1 MKPSKIVLTICKK
14 DSDFLTAYLKE
25 MIKNKR
31 IELIL
36 TDTNLKSHNKYFE
49 VMKKYRDY
57 AIITIDD
64 YIIYRNNL
72 IETLYNSYI
81 KNPNCIHAM
90 LVHKIMI
97 KNNKILPFNK
107 WLKNYSFELNP
118 SFYLFPISEGGILFP
133 PNILNITDDNINE
146 IYKCLPSEE
155 IYIKYLSRKRNIKI
169 VWSPNKILEESK
181 DLVSQSKKPYK
192 RNKKDYLF
200 NDTILNIF
208 PII

>member
-1 MKPSKIVLTICKK
+1 MKPSKIILTICKK

-97 KNNKILPFNK
+97 KNNKTLPFNK
-107 WLKNYSFELNP
+107 
-118 SFYLFPISEGGILFP
+118 
-133 PNILNITDDNINE
+133 
-146 IYKCLPSEE
+146 
-155 IYIKYLSRKRNIKI
+155 
-169 VWSPNKILEESK
+169 
-181 DLVSQSKKPYK
+181 
-192 RNKKDYLF
+192 
-200 NDTILNIF
+200 
-208 PII
+208 